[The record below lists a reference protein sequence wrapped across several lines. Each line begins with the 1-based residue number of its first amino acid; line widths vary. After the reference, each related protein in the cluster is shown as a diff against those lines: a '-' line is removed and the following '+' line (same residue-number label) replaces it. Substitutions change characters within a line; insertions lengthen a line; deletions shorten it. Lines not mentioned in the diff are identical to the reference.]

1 MPSKTFSEERWK
13 AFCRSP
19 GGLRNRLHSM
29 GVRLSETTPEIRMA
43 AMMATA
49 NSWNSLPMMPLM
61 NSTGMNTAASERV
74 MERMVKPISRPPS
87 RAACMRGFPI
97 SMWRTMFSRI
107 TMASSTTKP
116 TESVSAMSERLSS
129 V

>member
-1 MPSKTFSEERWK
+1 
-13 AFCRSP
+13 
-19 GGLRNRLHSM
+19 M
-29 GVRLSETTPEIRMA
+29 GVRLSETTPEMIMA
-43 AMMATA
+43 AMMTTA

-61 NSTGMNTAASERV
+61 KSTGMKTAARESV

-87 RAACMRGFPI
+87 MAASMRDCPI

-107 TMASSTTKP
+107 TMASSTRKP
-116 TESVSAMSERLSS
+116 TERVSAMSERLSS